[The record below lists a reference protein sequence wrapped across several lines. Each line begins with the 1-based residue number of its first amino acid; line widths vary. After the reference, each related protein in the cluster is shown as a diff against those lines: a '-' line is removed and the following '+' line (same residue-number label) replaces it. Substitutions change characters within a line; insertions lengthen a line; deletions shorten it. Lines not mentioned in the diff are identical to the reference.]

1 MKRDECKQSEPWI
14 QIKIVMTVIISLT
27 FLCILRNAHVYLWHI
42 YAEGITFQN
51 GATNNQYEQKAS
63 YSSEL
68 FWLGLRVLFLN
79 NKKKEQ

>member
-42 YAEGITFQN
+42 YAEGITF
-51 GATNNQYEQKAS
+51 
-63 YSSEL
+63 
-68 FWLGLRVLFLN
+68 
-79 NKKKEQ
+79 